1 MTTSLR
7 NVKIASRGMGLE
19 DCVASQEGYLR
30 RRACTGILSEKPSAE
45 PVPKMRALVVLNG

>member
-19 DCVASQEGYLR
+19 DCVASQEGYLPEEGLHR
-30 RRACTGILSEKPSAE
+30 HFE
-45 PVPKMRALVVLNG
+45 